1 MIDAQAISTLTALSP
16 LDGRYRSKVTP
27 LRPLLSEGGI
37 LDRLRREGF
46 TVETPADIRAAEE
59 AEAEAATDPES

>member
-1 MIDAQAISTLTALSP
+1 MVRDIGQALSRP
-16 LDGRYRSKVTP
+16 GVTIAVAP

-46 TVETPADIRAAEE
+46 AVETPADIRAAEE